1 MQSGTPS
8 SASKI
13 TVSLLR
19 SLPDRS
25 GPPAI
30 PVRPSS
36 SLPPSFAP
44 GRFAAFLSSG
54 RRHEQRLRPASHGVD
69 TGFLVFNE
77 HTSPNLIKPVC
88 GGSHLKFMASGLID
102 FHRDY
107 WDAS

>member
-1 MQSGTPS
+1 M
-8 SASKI
+8 
-13 TVSLLR
+13 
-19 SLPDRS
+19 
-25 GPPAI
+25 
-30 PVRPSS
+30 
-36 SLPPSFAP
+36 
-44 GRFAAFLSSG
+44 
-54 RRHEQRLRPASHGVD
+54 D